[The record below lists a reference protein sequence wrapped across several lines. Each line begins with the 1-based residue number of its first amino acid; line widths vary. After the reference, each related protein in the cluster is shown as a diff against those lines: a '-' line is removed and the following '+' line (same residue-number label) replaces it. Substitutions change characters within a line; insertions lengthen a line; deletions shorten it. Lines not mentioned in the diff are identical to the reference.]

1 MFRFFFVSNCESKL
15 AWSQSD
21 FKNIFF
27 LRSPVY
33 QIHSNFLKFYLL
45 NLLLISVAAHS
56 FAQDKPSK
64 VDSLRSLANELEGL
78 DKFDP
83 LYELGF
89 EFYGAG
95 NLTEAVKVFKDAE
108 AVATSFG
115 DTLRMVKSKRV
126 KGQVLLQLDNP
137 SEAINIFDGI
147 INTVRRRSF
156 SDPLYFKEYKQILNS
171 TAIAYAVQANYDKA
185 LQFHFESLLARE
197 KDGDK
202 PEISTTL
209 NNIGFVYFKLKNY
222 EKALEYYNRALA
234 LKNEA
239 NDLGFKDRLLI
250 NIGLCYNQIKEFE
263 KAQEYI
269 NQGLKTCEP
278 NCKEQTILEGAFGL
292 GVSFYGQDKLEEAE
306 NQFNSSLKIAQNLN
320 DKRFQLENIVYLARV
335 NTKLNN
341 ENTAV
346 DYLKKAESVALNT
359 EYNQLLIDIY
369 KEFANNYNQ
378 LQDFQNASLYQD
390 KYIHLKDSIY
400 SEGLIKNIARIQ
412 TDFAERENIKT
423 IASNNVVI
431 RQQRDLN
438 IAIAII
444 AILAG
449 LLILVLQRSNR
460 ISKQV
465 NAQLSEA
472 KETIQQQ
479 NKLLEIK
486 NKDLDREVEKKTIDL
501 EKVNLSLKQVND
513 ELDNFIYKTS
523 HDIRGPL
530 ASLKGMCNVALMD
543 VQDAV
548 ALEYLKKLDTTAE
561 RLNSI
566 LTRLLIINQ
575 INNSKLSLSKIEFH
589 KVIHDILLLEKKK
602 GLPNKIHIRK
612 FIADPAS
619 INVQSD
625 KELVRIVL
633 ENLIDNAIKF
643 YNDSERVESFVEIHI
658 GPAEEEGYV
667 RARIIDNGIG
677 ISESNPGK
685 LFQMFFRASERSE
698 IGGIGLYIVKTATA
712 KIGGK
717 VGLLTT
723 PQGFTEFYVIF
734 PPTPPDPEQ
743 WPGKKEP
750 LTMKV

>member
-1 MFRFFFVSNCESKL
+1 
-15 AWSQSD
+15 
-21 FKNIFF
+21 
-27 LRSPVY
+27 VY
-33 QIHSNFLKFYLL
+33 QILFKFGKICLV
-45 NLLLISVAAHS
+45 LLLLSPAIS
-56 FAQDKPSK
+56 QGQQLEGSK
-64 VDSLRSLANELEGL
+64 IDSLNNLIQNTEGIK
-78 DKFDP
+78 KFDP

-89 EFYGAG
+89 EYFGAG
-95 NLTEAVKVFKDAE
+95 QLDKALKIFEEAERVSSD
-108 AVATSFG
+108 FG
-115 DTLRMVKSKRV
+115 DTLKYVKSKRV
-126 KGQVLLQLDNP
+126 KGQILVQLDKPTDALKN
-137 SEAINIFDGI
+137 FY
-147 INTVRRRSF
+147 TVLPISKRHLVEQKEF
-156 SDPLYFKEYKQILNS
+156 LKEYKNLLNS
-171 TAIAYAVQANYDKA
+171 IAISHALQANYDKA

-197 KDGDK
+197 KDGNK
-202 PEISTTL
+202 AEISTTL

-222 EKALEYYNRALA
+222 EKALEYYNRSLN
-234 LKNEA
+234 LKNEV
-239 NDLGFKDRLLI
+239 NDKSFKDRLLI

-263 KAQEYI
+263 KAQDYI

-278 NCKEQTILEGAFGL
+278 NCKDQTILEGHFGL
-292 GVSFYGQDKLEEAE
+292 GVSFYGQEKLEEAE

-619 INVQSD
+619 ISVQSD